1 MATKKTAT
9 QTMKNNCNGG
19 NGSNWMGEIAA
30 AEYIGRSVWALRT
43 WRKDGKIVSKH
54 GTEPAPRSYRRGG
67 HYYYDRNELD
77 AWIRG
82 GQTEV
87 A

>member
-1 MATKKTAT
+1 MKTVKT
-9 QTMKNNCNGG
+9 GSKTTNGNDT
-19 NGSNWMGEIAA
+19 NGTSKWMGEIAA
-30 AEYIGRSVWALRT
+30 AEYIGRSVWALRN
-43 WRKDGKIVSKH
+43 WRKDGKIVSRH

-67 HYYYDRNELD
+67 HYYYDRAELD